1 MCLKIDGGKGGK
13 SKLNGISYAYSI
25 TYVLNINRFEAK
37 RNEMLRIEQTQQQ
50 KEKNKTSNWT
60 IIKECIENIYF

>member
-37 RNEMLRIEQTQQQ
+37 RNEMLRIEQTQQ
-50 KEKNKTSNWT
+50 
-60 IIKECIENIYF
+60 

>member
-25 TYVLNINRFEAK
+25 TYVLNINRFEM
-37 RNEMLRIEQTQQQ
+37 RNEMLRIEQTQQ
-50 KEKNKTSNWT
+50 
-60 IIKECIENIYF
+60 